1 MRYDRQIIMEEIGK
15 DGQEKLKNA
24 SAVVIGCG
32 GLGSPAATYLAA
44 AGVGK
49 LTLVDCDTVSE
60 SNLNR
65 QFLHWQTDIGREK
78 VYSAREKLSRF
89 NPETDL
95 KVLNTAISENNAD
108 NILRGVDVVLDC
120 VDNIG
125 TRLIVNRACLRNNI
139 PLVEGGVSG
148 FYGFVMAVSR
158 DTACL
163 ECMGYSAG
171 NAKSPI
177 PAFGAVAGVI
187 GSMQCVE
194 AVKILLGRQDVLFG
208 KMLNYDGAHCEIDIV
223 EVEKN
228 PECRAHLLYREI
240 I

>member
-1 MRYDRQIIMEEIGK
+1 MRYDRQVIMEEIGEE
-15 DGQEKLKNA
+15 GQEKLKKA

-78 VYSAREKLSRF
+78 VYSAQEKLCKF
-89 NPETDL
+89 NPEIDIEIINEA
-95 KVLNTAISENNAD
+95 VEENNIDAIIKGAD
-108 NILRGVDVVLDC
+108 VAVDC
-120 VDNIG
+120 VDNIA
-125 TRLIVNRACLRNNI
+125 TRLIVNRACIRNNI

-148 FYGFVMAVSR
+148 FYGFVMAVSK

-163 ECMGYSAG
+163 ECVGYSSG

-194 AVKILLGRQDVLFG
+194 AVKILLGRPDVLFG
-208 KMLNYDGAHCEIDIV
+208 KMLHYDGAHCEFDIV
-223 EVEKN
+223 EIEKN
-228 PECRAHLLYREI
+228 PECRAHNPEVSK
-240 I
+240 